1 MLQAI
6 FIKMDNTD
14 KRHSKE
20 FREFQRE
27 RMIKYLAENPHPA
40 EGRPRS
46 EEVKAQQSKK
56 MKEY

>member
-1 MLQAI
+1 M
-6 FIKMDNTD
+6 KNND

-20 FREFQRE
+20 FREFQSKKMR
-27 RMIKYLAENPHPA
+27 KYLDENPHPTK
-40 EGRPRS
+40 GLPRS